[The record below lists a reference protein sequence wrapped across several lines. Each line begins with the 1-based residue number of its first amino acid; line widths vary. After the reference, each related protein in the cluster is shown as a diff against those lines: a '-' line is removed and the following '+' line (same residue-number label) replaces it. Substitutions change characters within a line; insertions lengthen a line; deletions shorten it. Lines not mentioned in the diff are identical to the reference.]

1 MIALQILAFRALRL
15 AEGQR
20 CQVGLQELRAKLV
33 FSFAVRWCRL
43 TSPPSCSA
51 PHLGKSSR
59 HISHYKII
67 FTAEFKQVFF
77 YMAKIELLIKISRSL
92 KFTFSVFKALWGKL
106 YLWTWVTPIKF
117 HWLTRVCQQ
126 TTQKL
131 EKKSSKLKCSTFR
144 NQVQKTLASC
154 DVTTTLL
161 TLLS

>member
-20 CQVGLQELRAKLV
+20 CQVSLQELRAKLV
-33 FSFAVRWCRL
+33 FSFGVRWCRL
-43 TSPPSCSA
+43 TSPSSCSA

-67 FTAEFKQVFF
+67 FTAEFKQVFLYGQDRALDKDLSF
-77 YMAKIELLIKISRSL
+77 FKIHLFIVQS
-92 KFTFSVFKALWGKL
+92 LWGKL

-117 HWLTRVCQQ
+117 HWLTRVS
-126 TTQKL
+126 TNNT
-131 EKKSSKLKCSTFR
+131 EITKKVLNLNALLSGTRCKNTCFLWCH
-144 NQVQKTLASC
+144 NH
-154 DVTTTLL
+154 LL